1 MVSTCMQ
8 PFQGRKHVR
17 DDAGRALEPLVRR
30 TTPRGEQLL
39 QIFVVARE
47 LASSLGSLV
56 KGAKR
61 AQHVVD
67 AEQLGGKRAEP
78 SAERGDAQPGG
89 DHNLRGDR
97 TLRVGSSDRARR
109 GVGVGV
115 GDANSR
121 RRVQQQ
127 VTRGA
132 RVSQK
137 GALAMEKGR
146 RVQVDRV

>member
-56 KGAKR
+56 KAAKR

-109 GVGVGV
+109 GVGD